1 MYLTLLIKNIDKE
14 ILEQICEI
22 CFFHVNLS
30 SIFNPKNLMVFSSND
45 EPTRVNGVLFM
56 CIEWDPS

>member
-1 MYLTLLIKNIDKE
+1 MTLFIKNIDKE

-30 SIFNPKNLMVFSSND
+30 SIFNPKNLMVFSSNY